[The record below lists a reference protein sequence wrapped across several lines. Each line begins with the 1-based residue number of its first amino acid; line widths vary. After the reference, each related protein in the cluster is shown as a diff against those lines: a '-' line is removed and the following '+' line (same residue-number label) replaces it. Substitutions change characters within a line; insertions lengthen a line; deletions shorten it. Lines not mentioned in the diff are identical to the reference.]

1 MKELGVKRAKQCSR
15 GENMIVKIIVGYLC
29 VARTAINGIPPYIWG
44 NAGAFT

>member
-1 MKELGVKRAKQCSR
+1 MKDELVKRAKQCSR
-15 GENMIVKIIVGYLC
+15 GESMIVKCIVGYLC